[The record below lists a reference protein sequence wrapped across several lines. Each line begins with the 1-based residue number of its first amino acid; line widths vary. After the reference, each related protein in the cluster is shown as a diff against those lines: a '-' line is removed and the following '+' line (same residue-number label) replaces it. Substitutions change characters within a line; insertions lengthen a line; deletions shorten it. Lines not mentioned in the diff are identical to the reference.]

1 MIDKSSCATG
11 WFKQTWPVPACRCM
25 RSFTAASRHKSCCR
39 TDAIAHDAN
48 CTARGSSIVQADHA
62 SFSDRFP
69 ADRARQL
76 LLHQLQGTSR
86 ATYQIDPAPRKKTQ
100 CKFSYAWVFHAALST
115 LSRQAPNRTRKGSH
129 IELRDEGSDGK
140 VSKGRGQCD
149 HN

>member
-86 ATYQIDPAPRKKTQ
+86 ATYQIDPATEKQYKLSNT
-100 CKFSYAWVFHAALST
+100 WVFIAALSN
-115 LSRQAPNRTRKGSH
+115 LNRQAPNRTRKGSH
-129 IELRDEGSDGK
+129 IELRDECSDAK
-140 VSKGRGQCD
+140 VSKGQGQCD